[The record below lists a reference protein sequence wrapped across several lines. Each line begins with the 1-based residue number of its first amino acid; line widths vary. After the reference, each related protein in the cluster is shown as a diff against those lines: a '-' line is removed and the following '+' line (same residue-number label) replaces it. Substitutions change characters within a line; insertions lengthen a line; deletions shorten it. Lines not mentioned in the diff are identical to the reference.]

1 MLKQNFIEIVINVNT
16 VNPEEAYAVITE
28 QNISILSQP
37 TTATIKQGK
46 VYVKFSNLINSVL
59 NKELVD
65 LVEYDDLVDEYTVWT
80 SKRRITFD
88 DINNMSTLF
97 SNGYTAYIIESDFST
112 GSLHIVFK
120 GNSK

>member
-16 VNPEEAYAVITE
+16 INPEEAYAVITE
-28 QNISILSQP
+28 QNISTLPQP
-37 TTATIKQGK
+37 TTAIIKQGK
-46 VYVKFSNLINSVL
+46 VYVKLSNLINGVL

-88 DINNMSTLF
+88 DISTMSTLF
-97 SNGYTAYIIESDFST
+97 SNGYTAYIIESEVST

>member
-16 VNPEEAYAVITE
+16 INPEESYAVITE
-28 QNISILSQP
+28 QNISTLPQP
-37 TTATIKQGK
+37 TTAIIKQGK

-88 DINNMSTLF
+88 DISTMSTLF

>member
-1 MLKQNFIEIVINVNT
+1 MLKQNFIEIATDVDI
-16 VNPEEAYAVITE
+16 VNPKEAYAIITK
-28 QNISILSQP
+28 QNISILPQQ

-46 VYVKFSNLINSVL
+46 VYVKISTLINSVL

-88 DINNMSTLF
+88 DISTMSTLF
-97 SNGYTAYIIESDFST
+97 SNGYTAYIIESEFST

>member
-16 VNPEEAYAVITE
+16 INPEEAYAVITE
-28 QNISILSQP
+28 QNISTLPQP
-37 TTATIKQGK
+37 TTAIIKQGK

-88 DINNMSTLF
+88 DISTMSTLF

>member
-28 QNISILSQP
+28 QNISTLPQP
-37 TTATIKQGK
+37 TTAIIKQGK

-88 DINNMSTLF
+88 DISTMSTLF
-97 SNGYTAYIIESDFST
+97 SNGYTAYIIESEVST

>member
-1 MLKQNFIEIVINVNT
+1 MLKQNFIEITINISI
-16 VNPEEAYAVITE
+16 VNPKEAYATITE
-28 QNISILSQP
+28 QNISTLSQP
-37 TTATIKQGK
+37 TTAIIKQGK
-46 VYVKFSNLINSVL
+46 VYVEFSTFINSVL

-88 DINNMSTLF
+88 DISTMSTLF
-97 SNGYTAYIIESDFST
+97 SNGYTAYIIENEVST

>member
-28 QNISILSQP
+28 QNISTLPQP
-37 TTATIKQGK
+37 TTAIIKQGK

-88 DINNMSTLF
+88 DISTMSTLF
-97 SNGYTAYIIESDFST
+97 SNGYTAYIIESEIST

>member
-28 QNISILSQP
+28 QNISTLPQP
-37 TTATIKQGK
+37 TTAIIKQGK

-88 DINNMSTLF
+88 DISTMSTLF
-97 SNGYTAYIIESDFST
+97 SNGYIAYIIESDFST

>member
-16 VNPEEAYAVITE
+16 INPEEAYAVITE
-28 QNISILSQP
+28 QNISTLPQP
-37 TTATIKQGK
+37 TTAIIKQGK

-88 DINNMSTLF
+88 DISTMSTLF
-97 SNGYTAYIIESDFST
+97 SNGYTAYIIESEVST

>member
-16 VNPEEAYAVITE
+16 VNPEEAYAIITE
-28 QNISILSQP
+28 QNISTLPQP
-37 TTATIKQGK
+37 TTAIIKQGK

-65 LVEYDDLVDEYTVWT
+65 LVEYNDLVDEYTVWT

-88 DINNMSTLF
+88 DISTMSTLF
-97 SNGYTAYIIESDFST
+97 SNGYIAYIIESDFST

>member
-1 MLKQNFIEIVINVNT
+1 MLKQNFTEIVINVNII
-16 VNPEEAYAVITE
+16 NPEEAYAVITE
-28 QNISILSQP
+28 QNISILPQP
-37 TTATIKQGK
+37 TTAIIKQGK

-88 DINNMSTLF
+88 DISTMSTLF
-97 SNGYTAYIIESDFST
+97 SNGYTAYIIESEVST

>member
-1 MLKQNFIEIVINVNT
+1 MLKQNFTEIVINVNT

-28 QNISILSQP
+28 QNISTLPQP
-37 TTATIKQGK
+37 TTAIIKQGK

-88 DINNMSTLF
+88 DISTMSTLF
-97 SNGYTAYIIESDFST
+97 SNGYTAYIIESEVST

>member
-16 VNPEEAYAVITE
+16 INPEEAYAVITE
-28 QNISILSQP
+28 QNIPTLPQP
-37 TTATIKQGK
+37 TTAIIKQGK
-46 VYVKFSNLINSVL
+46 VYVKLSNLINGVL

-88 DINNMSTLF
+88 DISTMSTLF
-97 SNGYTAYIIESDFST
+97 SNGYTAYIIESEVST